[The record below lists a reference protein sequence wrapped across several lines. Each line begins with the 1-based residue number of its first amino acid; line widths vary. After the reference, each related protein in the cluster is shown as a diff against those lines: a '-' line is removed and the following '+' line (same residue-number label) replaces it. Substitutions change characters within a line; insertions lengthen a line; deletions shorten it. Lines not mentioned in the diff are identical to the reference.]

1 MQCLFMVILHCID
14 TSYKYMKIKGK
25 LSLFKNHNDIMIYF
39 MQYSMVRKR
48 KGEK

>member
-1 MQCLFMVILHCID
+1 MVILHRIE
-14 TSYKYMKIKGK
+14 TSRKHMKIKGK

-48 KGEK
+48 KDEK